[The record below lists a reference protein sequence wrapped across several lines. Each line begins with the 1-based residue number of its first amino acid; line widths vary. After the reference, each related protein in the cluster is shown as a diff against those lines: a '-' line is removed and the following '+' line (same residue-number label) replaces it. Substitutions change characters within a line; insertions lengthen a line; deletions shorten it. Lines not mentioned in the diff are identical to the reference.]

1 MKKKVF
7 NAAEVMEF
15 GRILDAKFTAKYSA
29 QDLFN
34 YANKLGII
42 QTSFGKIDA
51 KKLSISDIINDFLH
65 IEVLQKIKEISS
77 EEVDRVLKE
86 IFAGI

>member
-1 MKKKVF
+1 MKKVF

-15 GRILDAKFTAKYSA
+15 GRIFDVILTARYSV

-42 QTSFGKIDA
+42 QTSFGKMDA
-51 KKLSISDIINDFLH
+51 KELPISHIIYDFLH
-65 IEVLQKIKEISS
+65 VEVLRKIKEISS
-77 EEVDRVLKE
+77 EEIDRVLEE
-86 IFAGI
+86 IFAGV

>member
-1 MKKKVF
+1 MKKVF
-7 NAAEVMEF
+7 NAVEVMKF
-15 GRILDAKFTAKYSA
+15 GRILDARFTAKYSV

-34 YANKLGII
+34 YANKLGIV

-65 IEVLQKIKEISS
+65 VEVLRKIKEISC
-77 EEVDRVLKE
+77 EEVDRVLEE
-86 IFAGI
+86 IFAGV

>member
-1 MKKKVF
+1 MKKVF
-7 NAAEVMEF
+7 NAAEVMKF
-15 GRILDAKFTAKYSA
+15 GRILDEILTARYSV

-42 QTSFGKIDA
+42 QTSFGKISA
-51 KKLSISDIINDFLH
+51 KELSISYIINDFLH
-65 IEVLQKIKEISS
+65 VEVLRKIKEISC

-86 IFAGI
+86 IFTGV